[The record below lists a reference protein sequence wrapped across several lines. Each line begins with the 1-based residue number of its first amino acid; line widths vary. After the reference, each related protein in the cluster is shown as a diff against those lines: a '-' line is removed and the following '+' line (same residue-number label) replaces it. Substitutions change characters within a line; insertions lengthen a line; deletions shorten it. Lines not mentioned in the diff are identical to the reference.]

1 MAVLVTGGC
10 GYIGSATVALLK
22 ARGEEVVVVDNLH
35 RGHRTAID
43 DDVPLYVGSVGDPE
57 LIGRIA
63 REHAVDS
70 CVHFAALAYVPES
83 VREPA
88 LYFANNVQQGI
99 ALLDQL
105 LQAGLRHVVFSSTCA
120 TYGEPQSLPMEETHP
135 QSPENPYGWSKLF
148 MERILSSY
156 SVAYDLSFV
165 ALRYFNAA
173 GATAD
178 HGEDHEPESHLVP
191 NVLKVAA
198 GTLPHLS
205 VYGEDYDTPDGT
217 AVRDYIHIADLAN
230 AHLRSLTYLR
240 KGGASDFV
248 NLGNG
253 RGYSV
258 LEVIET
264 ARRVTDTAIEY
275 RMQDRRPGD
284 ASTLVAC
291 ADKARELLGWTPGIP
306 GLEEIVR
313 SAWDWQRR
321 HPDGYE

>member
-10 GYIGSATVALLK
+10 GYIGSATVAMLK
-22 ARGEEVVVVDNLH
+22 DRGEEVVVVDNLQ
-35 RGHRTAID
+35 RGHQGAID
-43 DDVPLYVGSVGDPE
+43 GDVPLYLGEVGDPE
-57 LIGRIA
+57 LIGRIT
-63 REHAVDS
+63 REHDVES

-99 ALLDQL
+99 AMLNQL

-120 TYGEPQSLPMEETHP
+120 TYGEPQSLPLRESHP

-156 SVAYDLSFV
+156 SAAYDLTFA

-198 GTLPHLS
+198 GTLSQLF
-205 VYGEDYDTPDGT
+205 VYGDDYDTPDGT
-217 AVRDYIHIADLAN
+217 AVRDYIHIADLAD
-230 AHLRSLTYLR
+230 AHLRSLRYLR
-240 KGGASDFV
+240 EGGASDFV

-264 ARRVTDTAIEY
+264 ARRVTDRAIDY
-275 RMQDRRPGD
+275 QMQERRPGD

-291 ADKARELLGWTPGIP
+291 ADKARELLGWEPGIP
-306 GLEEIVR
+306 GLEAIVR
-313 SAWDWQRR
+313 SAWDWQIR

>member
-35 RGHRTAID
+35 RGHRAAVD
-43 DDVPLYVGSVGDPE
+43 VDVPLYVGEVGDPE

-105 LQAGLRHVVFSSTCA
+105 LQAGVRHVVFSSTCA
-120 TYGEPQSLPMEETHP
+120 TYGEPQSLPLKETHP

-156 SVAYDLSFV
+156 SAAYDLTFM

-173 GATAD
+173 GATPD

-198 GTLPHLS
+198 GKLSQLS
-205 VYGEDYDTPDGT
+205 VYGSDYDTPDGT

-230 AHLRSLTYLR
+230 AHFRSLSYLR
-240 KGGASDFV
+240 EGRASAFV

-264 ARRVTDTAIEY
+264 ARRVTGRTIEY
-275 RMQDRRPGD
+275 RIRDRRPGD
-284 ASTLVAC
+284 ASTLVAN
-291 ADKARELLGWTPGIP
+291 ADRARELLGWAPEISC
-306 GLEEIVR
+306 LEEIVR
-313 SAWDWQRR
+313 SAWDWHGR
-321 HPDGYE
+321 HPDGYA